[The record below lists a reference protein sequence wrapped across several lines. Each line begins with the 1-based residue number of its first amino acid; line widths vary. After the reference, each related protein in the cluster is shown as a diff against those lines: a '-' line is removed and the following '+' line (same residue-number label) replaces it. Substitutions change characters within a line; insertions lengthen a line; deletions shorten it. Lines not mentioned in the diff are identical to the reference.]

1 MCTQAWEIQ
10 SISPEAEKIR
20 SNFGWSG
27 PASPAA
33 QPSVSHPVPL
43 DRGKPRGRRD
53 MSGEISW
60 HVELHVKPRK
70 MKAFRNLTRQMVES
84 TRSERGALIYERF
97 IGDDNQSVHVFER
110 YADSSAAVAHL
121 TTFARLHAKR
131 FAALVERKR
140 FTVFGTPTPE
150 LRQILDP
157 LGAKYFALLSD
168 LSRASNAPTRR
179 SSRGS

>member
-1 MCTQAWEIQ
+1 
-10 SISPEAEKIR
+10 
-20 SNFGWSG
+20 
-27 PASPAA
+27 
-33 QPSVSHPVPL
+33 
-43 DRGKPRGRRD
+43 

-70 MKAFRNLTRQMVES
+70 MKAFRDLTRHMVES

-97 IGDDNQSVHVFER
+97 IGDDQQSVHVFER

-121 TTFARLHAKR
+121 STFARLHAKR
-131 FAALVERKR
+131 FAQLVERKR

-157 LGAKYFALLSD
+157 LGAKYCALLSG
-168 LSRASNAPTRR
+168 LSRARNAPVRR
-179 SSRGS
+179 SSRGR